1 MNPIFKLME
10 IGQAEWVWLGLVVVT
25 VITVIFAL
33 RALRS
38 ELRDA
43 KMHRAQEQ
51 SFRGDRY
58 ADLPFFTGL
67 LSEPLAWIALRCQPL
82 LGATTVRQLNARLL
96 HAGLEGAIDA
106 HTFIAMRIIAALIA
120 LFVCLIFSF
129 LRSEPF
135 SFQFFGLMILASI
148 AASFLPESWLS
159 DVTKARKSKTFK
171 SLPFYIDLLKIS
183 IEAGS
188 NVQGALQY
196 AVAYGPPGPLRND
209 FAKVLSDIRAGRSR
223 ADALHDLSARLDII
237 AVSHLCAA
245 ITAAEKQGASLTQ
258 LLQAQAEQR
267 RQERF
272 AAAETAAMKAPVKML
287 APLVMFI
294 FPGTFII
301 LFFPVVMRLVQEGLL
316 G

>member
-1 MNPIFKLME
+1 MNLTDKFLAS
-10 IGQAEWVWLGLVVVT
+10 GSAEWLWLGLLVVT
-25 VITVIFAL
+25 IVSITLAL
-33 RALRS
+33 SVLRN

-43 KMHRAQEQ
+43 KIHRTQEQ

-67 LSEPLAWIALRCQPL
+67 LSEPLAWIAIRCQPFI
-82 LGATTVRQLNARLL
+82 GASTVRRLNARLL
-96 HAGLEGAIDA
+96 HAGLEGALDA
-106 HTFIAMRIIAALIA
+106 HAFIAMKIVAALITFFCTLCFA
-120 LFVCLIFSF
+120 LI
-129 LRSEPF
+129 RSEPL
-135 SFQFFGLMILASI
+135 SFQYFGLMIIVSVAS
-148 AASFLPESWLS
+148 SFLPESWLS
-159 DVTKARKSKTFK
+159 DVTKVRKSKTFK

-196 AVAYGPPGPLRND
+196 AVAYGPPGPLRNE

-223 ADALHDLSARLDII
+223 ADALHDLSDRLDII

>member
-1 MNPIFKLME
+1 MNQILKLPE
-10 IGQAEWVWLGLVVVT
+10 PTSAEWLWLGLLVITIIMITLGLVV
-25 VITVIFAL
+25 L
-33 RALRS
+33 RN

-43 KMHRAQEQ
+43 KIQRGQEQ
-51 SFRGDRY
+51 SFRGDRF

-67 LSEPLAWIALRCQPL
+67 LSEPLAWIAIRCKPMV
-82 LGATTVRQLNARLL
+82 GATSVRQLDARLL

-106 HTFIAMRIIAALIA
+106 HTFIAMKIVAAMIAFIA
-120 LFVCLIFSF
+120 GLIFGL
-129 LRSEPF
+129 LRIEGF
-135 SFQFFGLMILASI
+135 SFQYFGLMILAAGAS
-148 AASFLPESWLS
+148 SFLPDSWLS
-159 DVTKARKSKTFK
+159 DVTKVRKSKTFK

-196 AVAYGPPGPLRND
+196 AVAYGPAGPLRNE

-223 ADALHDLSARLDII
+223 ADALHELSARLDIT
-237 AVSHLCAA
+237 AVAHLCAA

-301 LFFPVVMRLVQEGLL
+301 LFFPVVMRLVQEGLI

>member
-1 MNPIFKLME
+1 MNQRVRFPE
-10 IGQAEWVWLGLVVVT
+10 PAAAEWLWLGLLVVAV
-25 VITVIFAL
+25 VMIVFAFFVL
-33 RALRS
+33 GN

-43 KMHRAQEQ
+43 KLQRGQEQ
-51 SFRGDRY
+51 SFRGDRF

-67 LSEPLAWIALRCQPL
+67 LSEPLAWIAIRCKPL
-82 LGATTVRQLNARLL
+82 VGATSVRQLNARIL
-96 HAGLEGAIDA
+96 HAGLEGAVDA
-106 HTFIAMRIIAALIA
+106 HSFIAMKIVAGVIVFFA
-120 LFVCLIFSF
+120 CLVVGWV
-129 LRSEPF
+129 RAEGF
-135 SFQFFGLMILASI
+135 SFQYCGLIMLASG
-148 AASFLPESWLS
+148 ASSFLPDSWLS
-159 DVTKARKSKTFK
+159 DVTKVRKSKTFK

-196 AVAYGPPGPLRND
+196 AVAYGPAGPLRNE

-223 ADALHDLSARLDII
+223 ADALHDLSARLDIT
-237 AVSHLCAA
+237 AVAHLCAA

-294 FPGTFII
+294 FPGTFIV
-301 LFFPVVMRLVQEGLL
+301 LFFPVVMRLVQEGLI